1 MTRTLGGELRR
12 MFEKSSQ
19 DFCKKRCF
27 PAPFPHP
34 LARNRRPTALS
45 VGRDVA
51 AGCRARSAVPRASTL
66 LAGWPT
72 ASEISLPRIVK
83 RDGTREP
90 FDERKLRA
98 SLQAAVQK
106 RSVTSDALEAALS
119 RIQRTLKARGERELR
134 AREIGDLVM
143 AELRDLDQ
151 VAYVRY
157 ASVYRSFQDVNDFR
171 EEIER
176 LGNEPT
182 PGERRNQIPLID
194 E

>member
-1 MTRTLGGELRR
+1 MRCPFCSGTNTRVVDSRVVGEGEQVRR
-12 MFEKSSQ
+12 
-19 DFCKKRCF
+19 
-27 PAPFPHP
+27 
-34 LARNRRPTALS
+34 RRECEDCEERFTTYETA
-45 VGRDVA
+45 
-51 AGCRARSAVPRASTL
+51 
-66 LAGWPT
+66 
-72 ASEISLPRIVK
+72 EISLPRIVK